1 MSERLSNRWSA
12 PPGPRLAYDREA
24 LARPANNQTANSGN
38 QNSARDR
45 ELIDRLAA
53 ELEIDPASLSKVRTT
68 ESLAPE
74 NEDLFDRLV
83 AELNDARARI
93 DQLELEADERLHEA
107 RIRIRAE
114 IGAALGKLQDEAD
127 TNLEEVKRDLEERAA
142 RRIAV
147 SESRIRR
154 LEDEVTAAREASER
168 AKTEAETQVENI
180 KAQANAR
187 AREHSETERRLARVQ
202 ADVVQSHAI
211 ALQARADAAALVERT
226 QRETAERIA
235 QITGDFETQK
245 ARMQGELHHYKTR
258 VPDADARVVKVKE
271 QAEQRIARMQ
281 AQADER
287 VAQVQ
292 DEADKRIARAQAEA
306 DERLVRASNE
316 IQQTF
321 TRLETDLASARQ
333 QTEQARAEADAQM
346 EQIGREMNEH
356 IAREV
361 AKRARAT
368 EADLKKRYGR
378 LITDTQD
385 NVARLEEALAT
396 ARHRADRAEQWLAR
410 IHHQVEGQVNP
421 RVATARNG
429 NGQPE
434 RRR

>member
-1 MSERLSNRWSA
+1 MSNRWSA
-12 PPGPRLAYDREA
+12 PPGPRLAYKREA
-24 LARPANNQTANSGN
+24 IAKQARPQATTNPSNPNSD
-38 QNSARDR
+38 RDR
-45 ELIDRLAA
+45 EIIDRLAA

-68 ESLAPE
+68 ESIAPE
-74 NEDLFDRLV
+74 NGDRDLFDRLV

-93 DQLELEADERLHEA
+93 EELELEADERLHEA

-127 TNLEEVKRDLEERAA
+127 TNLEEVKRDADERAA

-168 AKTEAETQVENI
+168 AKTEAEAEVENI

-187 AREHSETERRLARVQ
+187 GREHSETERRLARVQ
-202 ADVVQSHAI
+202 AEVVQSHAI

-226 QRETAERIA
+226 QREMAQRIA
-235 QITGDFETQK
+235 QVTGDFETQI

-287 VAQVQ
+287 IAQAQ
-292 DEADKRIARAQAEA
+292 AEADKRIDRTQAEA

-321 TRLETDLASARQ
+321 TRLETELASARQ
-333 QTEQARAEADAQM
+333 QTEQTRADAEARMAQ
-346 EQIGREMNEH
+346 IAREMNEH

-361 AKRARAT
+361 AKRARAA
-368 EADLKKRYGR
+368 EADLKNRFGR

-385 NVARLEEALAT
+385 KVARLEEALVT
-396 ARHRADRAEQWLAR
+396 TRQRADRAEQWLAR

-421 RVATARNG
+421 KALTARNA
-429 NGQPE
+429 QPE